1 MAKAKKRRPP
11 ALTPEARENQLIAAA
26 TNLAEEQILNGT
38 ASNQVI
44 IHYLKLG
51 SSKGRLENEKLRE
64 ENKLLKAKTE
74 NLESQKRVEELY
86 AEAVNAMRTY
96 SGQDTD
102 LEY

>member
-1 MAKAKKRRPP
+1 MRRLMAKAKRRPP

-38 ASNQVI
+38 ASNQI
-44 IHYLKLG
+44 ILHYLKLG
-51 SSKGRLENEKLRE
+51 SSKGRLENDKLRE

-86 AEAVNAMRTY
+86 TEAVNAMRLY
-96 SGQDTD
+96 SGQDN
-102 LEY
+102 

>member
-102 LEY
+102 LDY